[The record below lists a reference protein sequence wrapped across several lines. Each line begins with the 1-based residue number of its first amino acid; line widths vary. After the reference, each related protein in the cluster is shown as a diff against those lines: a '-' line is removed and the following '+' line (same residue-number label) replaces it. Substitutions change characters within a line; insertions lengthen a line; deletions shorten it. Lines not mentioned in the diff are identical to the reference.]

1 MKNHNGHDKRSHLVK
16 HSIESGHDPVCHGN
30 FRILD
35 KGYNNTVKSKV
46 AEALLIK
53 KHKPS
58 LNVQEKSVNWNFS
71 INNITYSCVTIRAAT
86 NRTRKM
92 EHIATMVNSLSH

>member
-16 HSIESGHDPVCHGN
+16 HSIESGHDPVRPGI

-35 KGYNNTVKSKV
+35 KGYNNTFKSKV

-58 LNVQEKSVNWNFS
+58 LNVQEKSVKLELFN
-71 INNITYSCVTIRAAT
+71 
-86 NRTRKM
+86 
-92 EHIATMVNSLSH
+92 

>member
-1 MKNHNGHDKRSHLVK
+1 MKDHNGRDKSSHLVK
-16 HSIESGHDPVCHGN
+16 HSIESGHDPVCDGN

-35 KGYNNTVKSKV
+35 KGYNNTFKRKV

-58 LNVQEKSVNWNFS
+58 LNIKEKSVKLELFN
-71 INNITYSCVTIRAAT
+71 
-86 NRTRKM
+86 
-92 EHIATMVNSLSH
+92 

>member
-1 MKNHNGHDKRSHLVK
+1 MKDHNRRDKSSHLVK
-16 HSIESGHDPVCHGN
+16 HSIESGHDPECHGN

-35 KGYNNTVKSKV
+35 KGYNNTFKRKV

-58 LNVQEKSVNWNFS
+58 LNVQEKSVKLELFN
-71 INNITYSCVTIRAAT
+71 
-86 NRTRKM
+86 
-92 EHIATMVNSLSH
+92 

>member
-1 MKNHNGHDKRSHLVK
+1 MKDHNRRDKSSHLVK

-35 KGYNNTVKSKV
+35 KGYNNTFKRKV

-58 LNVQEKSVNWNFS
+58 LNVQEKSVKLELFN
-71 INNITYSCVTIRAAT
+71 
-86 NRTRKM
+86 
-92 EHIATMVNSLSH
+92 

>member
-1 MKNHNGHDKRSHLVK
+1 MKVCNNDNCNDDYIGEIVRRLKERAKDHNGHDESSHLVK
-16 HSIESGHDPVCHGN
+16 HSIVSRHDPAFLGS

-35 KGYNNTVKSKV
+35 KSFNNTLRKV

-58 LNVQEKSVNWNFS
+58 LNFKKNQSNWNFS
-71 INNITYSCVTIRAAT
+71 INTV
-86 NRTRKM
+86 M
-92 EHIATMVNSLSH
+92 

>member
-1 MKNHNGHDKRSHLVK
+1 MYHSVWNNDNCNEDYIGENARRLKERVKNHNGHDKRSHLVK

-58 LNVQEKSVNWNFS
+58 LNVQEKSVKLELFN
-71 INNITYSCVTIRAAT
+71 
-86 NRTRKM
+86 
-92 EHIATMVNSLSH
+92 